1 MDSKAV
7 RYLFVLLLSALI
19 TVTLTG
25 CSGYDTSDAESAAED
40 MAAEDMAAEAVE
52 GAVDAA
58 GEAAEGAMDMAGEQ
72 LNAAAVM
79 VLAKADGMDGA
90 EDMVVAKCPGCAL
103 AMEGNAEHAAQMGD
117 YELHF
122 CSEDCKNKFNESPVE
137 SLMAMQLP
145 EVDPSKLLE

>member
-1 MDSKAV
+1 MDSKPV

-19 TVTLTG
+19 TITLTG
-25 CSGYDTSDAESAAED
+25 CGGGETTDLESAAED
-40 MAAEDMAAEAVE
+40 MAAEADEAVE
-52 GAVDAA
+52 GAMENA
-58 GEAAEGAMDMAGEQ
+58 GDAAEGAMDMAGEK

-90 EDMVVAKCPGCAL
+90 EDMVVSKCPGCAL
-103 AMEGNAEHAAQMGD
+103 AMEGDAAHAANMGD

-122 CSEDCKNKFNESPVE
+122 CSADCKDKFNEAPVK

>member
-7 RYLFVLLLSALI
+7 RYLFILLLSALI
-19 TVTLTG
+19 TITLTG
-25 CSGYDTSDAESAAED
+25 CSGGETTDVESAVGD
-40 MAAEDMAAEAVE
+40 M
-52 GAVDAA
+52 VDEA
-58 GEAAEGAMDMAGEQ
+58 GEAAEGAMENAGEAVEGAMDMAGGE

-90 EDMVVAKCPGCAL
+90 EDMVVSKCPGCAL
-103 AMEGNAEHAAQMGD
+103 AMEGDAAHAAHMGD

-122 CSEDCKNKFNESPVE
+122 CSEDCKNKFNEAPVK

-145 EVDPSKLLE
+145 EVDPSKLLK

>member
-1 MDSKAV
+1 MNSKFV
-7 RYLFVLLLSALI
+7 RYLFILLLSALI
-19 TVTLTG
+19 TVALTG
-25 CSGYDTSDAESAAED
+25 CAGGETTDMKSAAD
-40 MAAEDMAAEAVE
+40 DAAEHAMDMT
-52 GAVDAA
+52 D
-58 GEAAEGAMDMAGEQ
+58 EAAEGAMDMAGTE

-90 EDMVVAKCPGCAL
+90 EDMVISKCPGCAL
-103 AMEGNAEHAAQMGD
+103 AMEGDAAYAAYMGD

-145 EVDPSKLLE
+145 EVDPSNLLK

>member
-25 CSGYDTSDAESAAED
+25 CSGYDTSDEESAAED
-40 MAAEDMAAEAVE
+40 MAAEAGEAVE
-52 GAVDAA
+52 GAMDEA
-58 GEAAEGAMDMAGEQ
+58 GEAAEGAMDVAGEE

-90 EDMVVAKCPGCAL
+90 EDMVIAKCPGCAL
-103 AMEGNAEHAAQMGD
+103 AMEGNAEHAAHMGD